1 MRAAASAL
9 LLALLVQDPV
19 CDHGSRGATRPVDL
33 KEVARIHEEVVRAFD
48 SFSLL
53 RPTSFSLPSFEPGLP
68 SCRSNNVRRV
78 RVEPLPAELSLLYF
92 GATGSKPPPGALHVV
107 TADPELV
114 ARLGVRCAPT
124 AVRRVSDTE
133 VELTE
138 GGR

>member
-9 LLALLVQDPV
+9 MLALLVQDPV
-19 CDHGSRGATRPVDL
+19 CDHGSRGATRPVVL

-48 SFSLL
+48 SFSIL
-53 RPTSFSLPSFEPGLP
+53 RPTAFSLPSIKSRLP
-68 SCRSNNVRRV
+68 SCRSHNVRRV
-78 RVEPLPAELSLLYF
+78 RVEPIPAELSLLYF
-92 GATGSKPPPGALHVV
+92 GAAESEPPPRAIHVV

-114 ARLGVRCAPT
+114 ARFGVRCVPT
-124 AVRRVSDTE
+124 AVQRVSDTE